1 METIAAGMRFDSPY
15 INQETITEATRRVD
29 EEGRRLG
36 VGGGGLHFDTRR
48 FALTVEYMKA
58 FELHRGYCVEIGSLE
73 YLSSKV
79 IWSFFPGSTVRG
91 TESDLRYDPLP
102 FADNSVDNV
111 ICTEV
116 IEHISDI
123 SYRQATTLNGIF
135 FFLDEV
141 YRVLRVGGRALISTP
156 NATSLWAI
164 QRAMMQQAPLMYDWH
179 FREFTK
185 HEMRQIVEYAGFEVV
200 EHNAEFVWHLWDF
213 SPVEEFM
220 RNSNYEL
227 SDRGDDQFMII
238 EKPAQRIRRP
248 HNLNLPSEKIWKE
261 GGLRLVKN
269 QIRRKL
275 YNLDL
280 RLKLAA
286 RRFTGRN

>member
-1 METIAAGMRFDSPY
+1 
-15 INQETITEATRRVD
+15 
-29 EEGRRLG
+29 
-36 VGGGGLHFDTRR
+36 
-48 FALTVEYMKA
+48 MKA

-141 YRVLRVGGRALISTP
+141 YRVLRVGGACADLNSECDQP
-156 NATSLWAI
+156 MGNSAGDDATSAI
-164 QRAMMQQAPLMYDWH
+164 D
-179 FREFTK
+179 
-185 HEMRQIVEYAGFEVV
+185 V
-200 EHNAEFVWHLWDF
+200 
-213 SPVEEFM
+213 
-220 RNSNYEL
+220 
-227 SDRGDDQFMII
+227 
-238 EKPAQRIRRP
+238 
-248 HNLNLPSEKIWKE
+248 
-261 GGLRLVKN
+261 
-269 QIRRKL
+269 
-275 YNLDL
+275 
-280 RLKLAA
+280 
-286 RRFTGRN
+286 